1 MAEAI
6 VNAGRAP
13 GWQAFSA
20 GTRPAGHVHPM
31 ATQVLAELGI
41 AHQGA
46 SKRIE
51 DLPRLDFDLVVTV
64 CNEAAEECPIWLGKG
79 KRIHLGYPDPA
90 SATGTESERLA
101 VFRQV
106 RDDMLRQIPPLLAE
120 VE

>member
-1 MAEAI
+1 
-6 VNAGRAP
+6 
-13 GWQAFSA
+13 
-20 GTRPAGHVHPM
+20 M